1 MRLVVD
7 ADVLIDVFRN
17 VALAIDLLATAQRD
31 GNELV
36 SVTPVRTEVLRGAS
50 AERLLPVLDL
60 LGTLAWIDVDQ
71 ELADRAG
78 DHGRRYGRSHP
89 GIQVTD
95 LLLAAAVERIDG
107 QLLTR
112 NVRHFPMFPE
122 LRPAY

>member
-60 LGTLAWIDVDQ
+60 LGALAWIDVDQ

-89 GIQVTD
+89 VIQVTD

>member
-50 AERLLPVLDL
+50 AERMLPVLDL

>member
-60 LGTLAWIDVDQ
+60 LGTLAWIDIDQ

-89 GIQVTD
+89 GIRVTD